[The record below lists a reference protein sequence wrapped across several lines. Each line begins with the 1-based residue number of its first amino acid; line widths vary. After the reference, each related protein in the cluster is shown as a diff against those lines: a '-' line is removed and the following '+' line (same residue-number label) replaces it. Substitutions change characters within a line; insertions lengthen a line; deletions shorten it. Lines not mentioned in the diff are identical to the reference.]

1 MSLVKYHTNSDRL
14 IFIVLYAFFEATMLF
29 NHSIIY
35 YFTFV
40 LLFFLSV
47 ASFSSKST
55 KVVFPFFFVYYAM
68 FVAYAYIQ
76 INYIGVY
83 NLKESTFMF
92 GVVTQN
98 LFAYLCLFF
107 VIYNYRSVDS
117 ALRAYILASVIQVI
131 VMFALSQMIGAVG
144 RFGTDVDINLW
155 GMTFNYNANSIAM
168 TACVSLSLLILDRSL
183 YSSLS
188 SLIIGG
194 LLFIALLLSGSKKTL
209 FIIVCA
215 FIWYGFMGEKHNK
228 MRSSTFVKRVL
239 LSAIIIVTIYE
250 IVMNVPVFY
259 EVIGVRIEDMFDYY
273 NGGIGDS
280 STQTRDHLIE
290 MGMDNFYKHPYWGIG
305 LNNFKSFNDSIYYS
319 HNDYVELLSS
329 VGIIGTII
337 AYLPKLNILLRTL
350 VSLPREYRHYI
361 FIVLE
366 YFIVA
371 FGTVSYYKREDW
383 VVLIVILGLLE
394 INKKTKRLRE
404 IRK

>member
-1 MSLVKYHTNSDRL
+1 MSLVKNDTNERA
-14 IFIVLYAFFEATMLF
+14 IFIVLFAFFEATMLF

-35 YFTFV
+35 YFAFTM
-40 LLFFLSV
+40 LLLASF
-47 ASFSSKST
+47 ASFSKNDV
-55 KVVFPFFFVYYAM
+55 KFVLPVFFIFYAM
-68 FVAYAYIQ
+68 FVVFAYIQ
-76 INYIGVY
+76 VNYIGVF
-83 NLKESTFMF
+83 NMKDSVFML

-107 VIYNYRSVDS
+107 VIYNYKCVDS
-117 ALRAYILASVIQVI
+117 ALRAYILASVIQVVVI
-131 VMFALSQMIGAVG
+131 VALSQMTGGVG
-144 RFGTDVDINLW
+144 RLGEDIDLNLL
-155 GMTFNYNANSIAM
+155 GLTFSYNANSIAM
-168 TACVSLSLLILDRSL
+168 TACVSLSLLILDRTL
-183 YSSLS
+183 YSSIS
-188 SLIIGG
+188 SLTIGG

-228 MRSSTFVKRVL
+228 RRFSVFVKRVL

-250 IVMNVPVFY
+250 IVMHIPFFY
-259 EVIGVRIEDMFDYY
+259 EIIGIRIENMFDYY
-273 NGGIGDS
+273 TGGLGDS
-280 STQTRDHLIE
+280 STQARDHLIE

-337 AYLPKLNILLRTL
+337 AYLPKLNILFRTL

-361 FIVLE
+361 FIVFE

-383 VVLIVILGLLE
+383 VVLIVILALLE